1 MESNKRGL
9 STVVTTLIIVLLVL
23 VAIVIIWVVIRGIIE
38 SGGEQSDALTRCN
51 LIDLEIVSVDTTAG
65 CGSASCDLI
74 VKRNPGADSKDIT
87 GIRVVLSDATGNSA
101 VKDVNGNIAVLGT
114 KSITGAGYEGTVTTA
129 TKVEVAAIVQNAGGE
144 PQICALT
151 SSYDL

>member
-51 LIDLEIVSVDTTAG
+51 LIDLEITSVTTG
-65 CGSASCDLI
+65 CDETGCNLI
-74 VKRNPGADSKDIT
+74 VKRNPGADSKAIS
-87 GIRVVLSDATGNSA
+87 GIRVVLSDASGNSA
-101 VKDVNGNIAVLGT
+101 YKDVPGDIAVLGT
-114 KSITGAGYEGTVTTA
+114 LAITAAGYTGTVTAA

-144 PQICALT
+144 PQICPLT